1 MISNYLT
8 TSLRNL
14 LRQKSFTL
22 INLSGLSVGIASFLL
37 IALYV
42 QHETGFDKHLSKRDN
57 LFRVVEIQNEPG
69 VGEQHV
75 AITMGPLAG
84 SLKADFPQ
92 VTDAARFMPGFD
104 IQVVNY
110 GDKFFRERS
119 LYYVD
124 PSVISMFDV
133 RFLQGDPNTALAEPM
148 SVVLSEKT
156 AIKYFG
162 STKSVIGKSM
172 MLGKRSF
179 LVTGIIEEQPATTH
193 FFFNIL
199 VSISSVENLPD
210 FEWMKGWGSNSL
222 ITYIQLD
229 SPSSEAFIEKAFPD
243 FIKKHVFSQNEGWE
257 FLEMYLQPL
266 NEVYLKSQHIK
277 FQSVSA
283 SGDINLVIAF
293 SVIAIL
299 ILLVACINYINISIA
314 RSVKRSREVGIRKV
328 LGADRLSLV
337 YQFISESF
345 LLTLLASLISVGLVE
360 LALPEMNKLL
370 ATDFNLD
377 FSGNY
382 IFNIGLF
389 ALLILISL
397 ASGSYP
403 AFYLSRLQPVNI
415 LKGGKNI
422 KGNSSSYLSKGLVV
436 FQFIIS
442 VGLMFSVLVIN
453 DQVKYMQKKDLG
465 INYRD
470 AVFLY
475 FGNERDTQR
484 FEPLKVDLL
493 KNSGIKS
500 VAGCSFI
507 NGVSGSQG
515 PVFVDDSAKTKLTVR
530 FGYVDYDFFD
540 AMGVTIYTGRN
551 FDRKIVVDKGGTAI
565 INQAAARELGW
576 DNPIGKKFKP
586 VMGADTTIKTEV
598 IGVVNDYHYYSM
610 RSLIEPA
617 IYIMSP
623 DRFRGLLIGFYPR
636 TDQQKLLKFIEDKW
650 RSYFPG
656 TPFQPVLASEYA
668 ADNYK
673 NDQKMFSLFV
683 YFTIISGLLSILGLF
698 GLTSLLIEQ
707 KTKIIGIRRVLGG
720 PVWRITAQL
729 IRDYMILV
737 FLAGIISLPVTYY
750 LLDQQLNQFA
760 YRIHISA
767 YHMIFSVALLSV
779 IAFLTIVFKA
789 YRAANANPVEALK
802 YE

>member
-8 TSLRNL
+8 TALRNL
-14 LRQKSFTL
+14 LRQKSYTL
-22 INLSGLSVGIASFLL
+22 INLAGLSVGIASFLL

-42 QHETGFDKHLSKRDN
+42 QHESGFDKHLSKRDN

-75 AITMGPLAG
+75 AITMGPLAE
-84 SLKADFPQ
+84 SLKTDYPQ
-92 VTDAARFMPGFD
+92 VIDAVRFMPGFD

-110 GDKFFRERS
+110 GDKFFMEKS

-124 PSVISMFDV
+124 PSVINMFDV
-133 RFLQGDPNTALAEPM
+133 RFLEGDPKTALNEPM

-156 AIKYFG
+156 AVKYFG
-162 STKSVIGKSM
+162 SIHNVTGKSM
-172 MLGKRSF
+172 KLGKRSF
-179 LVTGIIEEQPATTH
+179 LITGIMEEQPQNTH
-193 FFFNIL
+193 MFFNIL
-199 VSISSVENLPD
+199 VSVSSVENLPD

-229 SPSSEAFIEKAFPD
+229 SPSSKESIEKAFPD

-257 FLEMYLQPL
+257 FLEMYLQPM

-299 ILLVACINYINISIA
+299 ILLVACVNYINISIA

-328 LGADRLSLV
+328 LGANRLSLI

-345 LLTLLASLISVGLVE
+345 LLTLLATVIAVGMVE

-370 ATDFNLD
+370 STDFRLD
-377 FSGNY
+377 FRENY
-382 IFNIGLF
+382 LFNAGLF
-389 ALLILISL
+389 TLLIVISL

-403 AFYLSRLQPVNI
+403 AFYLSRLQPVHI
-415 LKGGKNI
+415 LKGGKSA
-422 KGNSSSYLSKGLVV
+422 KGSSSSYLSKGLVV

-442 VGLMFSVLVIN
+442 VGLMFALLVIH
-453 DQVKYMQKKDLG
+453 DQVDFMQKKDLG
-465 INYRD
+465 ISYRD
-470 AVFLY
+470 AVFLP
-475 FGNERDTQR
+475 FGDDESGEH
-484 FEPLKVDLL
+484 FEPLKDELL
-493 KNSGIKS
+493 KNPDVKS
-500 VAGCSFI
+500 VSGSSFI

-530 FGYVDYDFFD
+530 FGYVDYDFFE
-540 AMGVTIYTGRN
+540 AMGVSFAAGRN
-551 FDRKIVVDKGGTAI
+551 FDRKIASDKGSAVI
-565 INQAAARELGW
+565 INQAAARKLGW
-576 DNPIGKKFKP
+576 DNPLGKKFKP
-586 VMGADTTIKTEV
+586 IMGADTTTKTEV
-598 IGVVNDYHYYSM
+598 IGVINDYHYYSM

-617 IYIMSP
+617 VYIMAP
-623 DRFRGLLIGFYPR
+623 DRFRGLVIGYYSR
-636 TDQQKLLKFIEDKW
+636 ADQQKVLKFIEDKW

-668 ADNYK
+668 AGSYK
-673 NDQKMFSLFV
+673 NDQKLFSLFV
-683 YFTIISGLLSILGLF
+683 YFTIISGLLSVLGLF

-720 PVWRITAQL
+720 PVWKITARL
-729 IRDYMILV
+729 IRDYMVLV
-737 FLAGIISLPVTYY
+737 LLAGLISLPVTYY
-750 LLDQQLNQFA
+750 VLDKQLAQFA
-760 YRIHISA
+760 YRIQISA
-767 YHMIFSVALLSV
+767 FHMILSVVLLSF

-789 YRAANANPVEALK
+789 YRAASANPVEALK

>member
-8 TSLRNL
+8 TALRNL
-14 LRQKSFTL
+14 LRQKSYTL
-22 INLSGLSVGIASFLL
+22 INLAGLSVGIASFLL

-84 SLKADFPQ
+84 ALKNDFPQ
-92 VTDAARFMPGFD
+92 VTDAVRFMPGFD
-104 IQVVNY
+104 IQVVNF
-110 GDKFFRERS
+110 GDKYFMERS

-133 RFLQGDPNTALAEPM
+133 CFLQGDPKTALAEPM

-179 LVTGIIEEQPATTH
+179 LVTGIMEEQPVTSH

-199 VSISSVENLPD
+199 VSISSVENLPE

-222 ITYIQLD
+222 ITYIEMD
-229 SPSSEAFIEKAFPD
+229 NPSSEIFVEKAFPD
-243 FIKKHVFSQNEGWE
+243 FLKKHVFSKDDGWE

-266 NEVYLKSQHIK
+266 NEVYLRSQHIK

-370 ATDFNLD
+370 ATDFHLD

-382 IFNIGLF
+382 IFNIGLLI
-389 ALLILISL
+389 LLIIISL

-422 KGNSSSYLSKGLVV
+422 KGSSSGYLSKGLVV

-442 VGLMFSVLVIN
+442 VGLLFAVLVIN

-465 INYRD
+465 ISYRD

-475 FGNERDTQR
+475 FGNEGDNQR
-484 FEPLKVDLL
+484 LEPLREEFMKDPR
-493 KNSGIKS
+493 IRS

-540 AMGVTIYTGRN
+540 AMGVTFFAGRN
-551 FDRKIVVDKGGTAI
+551 FDRKIAADNGGTVI
-565 INQAAARELGW
+565 INQAAALKLGW

-586 VMGADTTIKTEV
+586 VMGADTTVKTEV

-617 IYIMSP
+617 VYIMAP
-623 DRFRGLLIGFYPR
+623 DRFRGLVIGYYPK
-636 TDQQKLLKFIEDKW
+636 TDQQALLKSIEDKW
-650 RSYFPG
+650 RGYFPG
-656 TPFQPVLASEYA
+656 TPFQPVLADEYA
-668 ADNYK
+668 TGSYK
-673 NDQKMFSLFV
+673 NDQKLFSLFI
-683 YFTIISGLLSILGLF
+683 YFTIISGLLSILGLL

-707 KTKIIGIRRVLGG
+707 KTKVIGIRRVLGG
-720 PVWRITAQL
+720 PVWKITAQL
-729 IRDYMILV
+729 IRDYMFLV

-750 LLDQQLNQFA
+750 LLDLQLNQFA

-767 YHMIFSVALLSV
+767 FHMVFSVILLSA